1 MNSDVKSETKERAVN
16 GIPRKSVWQRLRSK
30 WRQPR
35 TYKEYSEWL
44 ADQPL
49 PSHAWAYFDHLHS
62 EYLTLT
68 SNGSISSDEPMNR
81 DAANAETAARRILDK
96 VDKNTLLTWGDI
108 YAFETAI
115 LRMQTAERLCSR
127 AWSLRAKYRSIA
139 GQRLYD
145 DYLLSKPPDPKGENI
160 NALKM
165 DLEHIL
171 GEFHW
176 MYTVTPLLETIRVA
190 IAVWVG
196 LSTLLTVLLITIASF
211 LYCSYKSCAMPTF
224 AIVLIMGVLGAYVSV
239 QRRLQTMP
247 AEGDPI
253 VGIFELQ
260 KNKFSICLAPISGAI
275 FAALLYLMFIGGL
288 VQGSLFPRLIAA
300 PPPQGD
306 LWAYLANVATVSV
319 SDLAKLFVWS
329 FISGFAERL
338 VPDALDR
345 LALSRRTS
353 AEPKPLVY

>member
-1 MNSDVKSETKERAVN
+1 
-16 GIPRKSVWQRLRSK
+16 
-30 WRQPR
+30 
-35 TYKEYSEWL
+35 
-44 ADQPL
+44 
-49 PSHAWAYFDHLHS
+49 
-62 EYLTLT
+62 
-68 SNGSISSDEPMNR
+68 
-81 DAANAETAARRILDK
+81 
-96 VDKNTLLTWGDI
+96 
-108 YAFETAI
+108 
-115 LRMQTAERLCSR
+115 MQTAERVCSR
-127 AWSLRAKYRSIA
+127 TWSLRAKYRSIA

-176 MYTVTPLLETIRVA
+176 MYTVTPLLESIRVA

-196 LSTLLTVLLITIASF
+196 LSSLAMVILIAGVSF

-260 KNKFSICLAPISGAI
+260 KNKFNICLAPISGVI

-300 PPPQGD
+300 PPPQAGGD
-306 LWAYLANVATVSV
+306 LWAYLANVAAVSV
-319 SDLAKLFVWS
+319 PDLAKLFVWS

-345 LALSRRTS
+345 LAISRRTS
-353 AEPKPLVY
+353 AEPKPFVY